1 MHLPK
6 EILEKSKF
14 FRKGKKL
21 VTITNNNL
29 RKSYAQITSLNVSSI
44 LKLKENYPTLLL
56 GKIKVIHKMITNM
69 DKVKPCIRMT
79 TKSLSRKQII
89 VLISKI
95 NTDNIMVSSADH
107 VTNINRVLK
116 NIKSKV
122 IVGYICLET
131 IEITIVS
138 NTVAF

>member
-69 DKVKPCIRMT
+69 DKVKPYIRMT

-89 VLISKI
+89 VLISKT
-95 NTDNIMVSSADH
+95 NTDNIMVCSADH

-122 IVGYICLET
+122 IFV
-131 IEITIVS
+131 
-138 NTVAF
+138 

>member
-69 DKVKPCIRMT
+69 DKVKPYIRMT

-95 NTDNIMVSSADH
+95 NTKNIMVSSANH

>member
-1 MHLPK
+1 
-6 EILEKSKF
+6 
-14 FRKGKKL
+14 
-21 VTITNNNL
+21 
-29 RKSYAQITSLNVSSI
+29 
-44 LKLKENYPTLLL
+44 
-56 GKIKVIHKMITNM
+56 MITNM

-131 IEITIVS
+131 MEITIVS